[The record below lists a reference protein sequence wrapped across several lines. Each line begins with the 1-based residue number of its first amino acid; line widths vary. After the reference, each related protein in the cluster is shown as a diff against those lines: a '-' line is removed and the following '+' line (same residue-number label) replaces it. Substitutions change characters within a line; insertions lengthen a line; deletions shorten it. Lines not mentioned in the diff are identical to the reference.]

1 MLRFM
6 LNLLIYTD
14 GSAVSYQ
21 ALDYIAPVT
30 REGAVAVTLV
40 TALNDAV
47 RAADL
52 YSQAASRLGAVEV
65 RHVNRPGAPDAAV
78 CAEAAAAKYDLAV
91 FGPMRERWSRWMK
104 LGQSSSL
111 SAELPIS
118 SLLVRGTTQRI
129 SRVLLCA
136 GGDQT
141 IIADARLTARLAQRT
156 KASATVLHVLSQMP
170 LVFGVRT
177 PQERALE
184 AFAATG
190 APEVANMNAA
200 VTVLNEA
207 GVQAEIKVRIGLVID
222 EIVAELQEGS
232 YDLLVIGAHR
242 SQGLV
247 ERLLLEDVTTDI
259 LGHSPVPV
267 LVVKAVEL

>member
-1 MLRFM
+1 M
-6 LNLLIYTD
+6 LNLLIYID
-14 GSAVSYQ
+14 SSAASHQ

-30 REGAVAVTLV
+30 REGAVTVTLL
-40 TALNDAV
+40 TAQNDAT

-52 YSQAASRLGAVEV
+52 YSQAAGKLGIVEV
-65 RHVNRPGAPDAAV
+65 RHVNRPGAPDAAL
-78 CAEAAAAKYDLAV
+78 CAEASVAKYDLAV

-104 LGQSSSL
+104 LGQKSSL

-118 SLLVRGTTQRI
+118 SLLVRGSAQQI

-141 IIADARLTARLAQRT
+141 IIADARLTTRMAQRAG
-156 KASATVLHVLSQMP
+156 ASATVLHVLSQMP
-170 LVFGVRT
+170 LIFGVRT
-177 PQERALE
+177 PQDRALE
-184 AFAATG
+184 AFTATG
-190 APEVANMNAA
+190 APEIDNMNAA
-200 VTVLNEA
+200 LAVLREG

-222 EIVAELQEGS
+222 EIVAELQEGR

-247 ERLLLEDVTTDI
+247 ERLLLEDVTADI

-267 LVVKAVEL
+267 LVVKTVEL

>member
-1 MLRFM
+1 M
-6 LNLLIYTD
+6 LNLLIYID
-14 GSAVSYQ
+14 SSAASHQ
-21 ALDYIAPVT
+21 ALGFIAPVT
-30 REGAVAVTLV
+30 REGAVSVTLL
-40 TALNDAV
+40 TAQNDAV

-52 YSQAASRLGAVEV
+52 YSQAASTLGAVNI
-65 RHVNRPGAPDAAV
+65 RHVNRQGAPDTAL
-78 CAEAAAAKYDLAV
+78 CTEASAAKYDLVV

-104 LGQSSSL
+104 LGQSQSL

-118 SLLVRGTTQRI
+118 SLLVRGTTQNI

-170 LVFGVRT
+170 LIFGVRT

-200 VTVLNEA
+200 VSVLNQA
-207 GVQAEIKVRIGLVID
+207 GVQAEIKVRVGLVID
-222 EIVAELQEGS
+222 EIVAELQEGG

-247 ERLLLEDVTTDI
+247 ERLLLEDVTADI

-267 LVVKAVEL
+267 LVVKSVDL